1 MAVTRESLRK
11 RSQAEQ
17 DFYSP
22 MTGGT
27 QIRYADAP
35 TPRRD
40 TYSSRVKDRLGEIG
54 QGTRRAAPI
63 IEAIKVAVQKT
74 EDPFTQIQEK
84 KSYVPPEEN
93 DFLGALEGAAD
104 AAQGAI
110 DEGVSKVEEFR
121 KGSNQRAAERRA
133 ERQLE
138 LKEARDERAALRGDM
153 KKLFERDRRMYGNTV
168 PKGSFGSGSK
178 PGPAVDTRTRHAV
191 GGPEDQP
198 EISKF
203 QKPEDTVKP
212 RIFRGQGSSV
222 NKLGATA
229 QRQGGTVKDGKKV
242 EKSDSP
248 AVKLSNY
255 RDIRQKRLDAK
266 EAARQAKRVSP
277 AVKATG
283 IPTGLNLKAG
293 SFGISQRGRDQA
305 AINRGIA
312 AAKKTG
318 IPTNT
323 AVQGGAMSQ
332 AARDQA
338 AINRGIKAAE
348 ATGIPTKP
356 VAGSFGISKAGAEQA
371 AKNRAQAKAK
381 AQAAKKTST
390 VSTTTKQGVQ
400 RTKAQMA
407 AAKRKASGTSVS
419 RQKAAARQSMRD
431 AAAARH
437 KAFKTAKAKGTHTRT
452 AAGQRA
458 AKRNAAKQ
466 RAKNAAKARNK
477 KKKKSKKSGGCP
489 DPMMLI
495 LMANGSQKRA
505 GDLMVGDLIK
515 TNHEKDMKS
524 GEYKVEYVNVLN
536 NREKAKFIFEESE
549 IVCSLTHKFY
559 VDNDW
564 KEADDMVIGDEVSGQ
579 KLISIEDVED
589 GDVVHITVEDA
600 HTYICQGL
608 LSHNKR
614 CDIKTKVDISDLT
627 DMNLMRDDLADVA
640 YFVRELREV
649 EL

>member
-40 TYSSRVKDRLGEIG
+40 TYSSRVKDRLSDIG
-54 QGTRRAAPI
+54 TGTRRAAPI

-74 EDPFTQIQEK
+74 DDPFTRIQEK
-84 KSYVPPEEN
+84 KSYAPEEEN
-93 DFLGALEGAAD
+93 DFLGALEGAAG
-104 AAQGAI
+104 AAQDVVG
-110 DEGVSKVEEFR
+110 EGVSKVEEFR
-121 KGSNQRAAERRA
+121 RSSNQRAAERRA

-138 LKEARDERAALRGDM
+138 LKQARDERAALRGDM
-153 KKLFERDRRMYGNTV
+153 KKLFERDKRMYGNTV
-168 PKGSFGSGSK
+168 PKGSMGSGSK
-178 PGPAVDTRTRHAV
+178 PGPTVDTRTRHSV
-191 GGPEDQP
+191 GTSEDQP
-198 EISKF
+198 SISKF
-203 QKPEDTVKP
+203 EKPKDTV
-212 RIFRGQGSSV
+212 RTYGGQGSSV
-222 NKLGATA
+222 NKLGATTI
-229 QRQGGTVKDGKKV
+229 RQGGAVKDGKYVGKQ
-242 EKSDSP
+242 ERGP
-248 AVKLSNY
+248 AVNVSGSAEANREKQRKL
-255 RDIRQKRLDAK
+255 RMAQA
-266 EAARQAKRVSP
+266 QAKRVTP

-293 SFGISQRGRDQA
+293 SFGISQAGKDQA

-318 IPTNT
+318 IPSNT

-356 VAGSFGISKAGAEQA
+356 VAGSFGISEAGRLQA
-371 AKNRAQAKAK
+371 AKNKAQAQAKAK

-407 AAKRKASGTSVS
+407 AAKRKASGTTSS
-419 RQKAAARQSMRD
+419 QARAANKASMKA

-437 KAFKTAKAKGTHTRT
+437 ASFKKAKAAGTHART
-452 AAGQRA
+452 ASAQRA
-458 AKRNAAKQ
+458 RNKAAAKA
-466 RAKNAAKARNK
+466 RAKAAAKARNARK
-477 KKKKSKKSGGCP
+477 KGATRRRSRRGRRRG
-489 DPMMLI
+489 
-495 LMANGSQKRA
+495 
-505 GDLMVGDLIK
+505 
-515 TNHEKDMKS
+515 
-524 GEYKVEYVNVLN
+524 
-536 NREKAKFIFEESE
+536 
-549 IVCSLTHKFY
+549 
-559 VDNDW
+559 
-564 KEADDMVIGDEVSGQ
+564 
-579 KLISIEDVED
+579 
-589 GDVVHITVEDA
+589 
-600 HTYICQGL
+600 
-608 LSHNKR
+608 R
-614 CDIKTKVDISDLT
+614 CDIFLKFDIRLLT
-627 DMNLMRDDLADVA
+627 NNNLRHDELAEVA
-640 YFVRELREV
+640 YFIRALREV

>member
-40 TYSSRVKDRLGEIG
+40 TYGSRVKDELRNIG
-54 QGTRRAAPI
+54 TGTRRAAPI

-74 EDPFTQIQEK
+74 EDPFTQIKEQ
-84 KSYVPPEEN
+84 KSYAPEEEN
-93 DFLGALEGAAD
+93 DIMGALEGAAD
-104 AAQGAI
+104 AAQGVI
-110 DEGVSKVEEFR
+110 DEGVSQVEEFR

-153 KKLFERDRRMYGNTV
+153 KKLFERDKRMYGNTV
-168 PKGSFGSGSK
+168 PKGSMGSGSK
-178 PGPAVDTRTRHAV
+178 PGPAVDTRTRHSV
-191 GGPEDQP
+191 GTSEDQP
-198 EISKF
+198 NISKF
-203 QKPEDTVKP
+203 EKKEDTVKT
-212 RIFRGQGSSV
+212 RTYRGQGGL
-222 NKLGATA
+222 KLGATT

-248 AVKLSNY
+248 AVKVTNY
-255 RDIRQKRLDAK
+255 KDIRQKRLDAR

-283 IPTGLNLKAG
+283 IPTGKNLKAG
-293 SFGISQRGRDQA
+293 SFGISKEGRDQA

-318 IPTNT
+318 IPSNT

-356 VAGSFGISKAGAEQA
+356 VAGSFGISEAGRLQA
-371 AKNRAQAKAK
+371 AKNRAQAQAKAKAK
-381 AQAAKKTST
+381 AQAAKKTSS
-390 VSTTTKQGVQ
+390 VSTTTKQGVK

-407 AAKRKASGTSVS
+407 AAKRKASGTTSS
-419 RQKAAARQSMRD
+419 QQKAAARSSMRA

-437 KAFKTAKAKGTHTRT
+437 ASFKKAKAAGTHTRT

-458 AKRNAAKQ
+458 RNKAAAKT
-466 RAKNAAKARNK
+466 RAKNAAKARNARK
-477 KKKKSKKSGGCP
+477 KGATRRRSRRG
-489 DPMMLI
+489 
-495 LMANGSQKRA
+495 R
-505 GDLMVGDLIK
+505 
-515 TNHEKDMKS
+515 
-524 GEYKVEYVNVLN
+524 
-536 NREKAKFIFEESE
+536 R
-549 IVCSLTHKFY
+549 
-559 VDNDW
+559 
-564 KEADDMVIGDEVSGQ
+564 
-579 KLISIEDVED
+579 
-589 GDVVHITVEDA
+589 
-600 HTYICQGL
+600 
-608 LSHNKR
+608 R
-614 CDIKTKVDISDLT
+614 CDIFLKFDIRLLT
-627 DMNLMRDDLADVA
+627 NNNLRHDELADVA
-640 YFVRELREV
+640 YFVRALREV

>member
-40 TYSSRVKDRLGEIG
+40 TYGSRVKDRLADIG
-54 QGTRRAAPI
+54 KGPKRSAPI

-74 EDPFTQIQEK
+74 EDPFTKIKEQ
-84 KSYVPPEEN
+84 KSYAPEEES
-93 DFLGALEGAAD
+93 GIGGQLEGIAD

-110 DEGVSKVEEFR
+110 DEGVSQVEEYR
-121 KGSNQRAAERRA
+121 RGSNQRAAERRA

-168 PKGSFGSGSK
+168 PKGSMGSGSK
-178 PGPAVDTRTRHAV
+178 PGPAVDTRTRHSV
-191 GGPEDQP
+191 GTSEDQP
-198 EISKF
+198 NISKF
-203 QKPEDTVKP
+203 EKKEDTVKT
-212 RIFRGQGSSV
+212 RTYRGQGGL
-222 NKLGATA
+222 KLGATT

-248 AVKLSNY
+248 AVKVTNY
-255 RDIRQKRLDAK
+255 KDIRQKRLDAR
-266 EAARQAKRVSP
+266 EAARQAKRVTP

-283 IPTGLNLKAG
+283 TPTGKNLKAG
-293 SFGISQRGRDQA
+293 SFGISKEGRLQA

-318 IPTNT
+318 IPSNT

-356 VAGSFGISKAGAEQA
+356 VAGSFGISEKGKAEA
-371 AKNRAQAKAK
+371 AKNRAEAKAKAMAKAK
-381 AQAAKKTST
+381 AQAATKTST

-407 AAKRKASGTSVS
+407 AAKRKASGTTSS
-419 RQKAAARQSMRD
+419 QARAANKASMRD
-431 AAAARH
+431 AARARH
-437 KAFKTAKAKGTHTRT
+437 ASFKKAKAAGTHART
-452 AAGQRA
+452 ASAQRA
-458 AKRNAAKQ
+458 RNKAAAKA
-466 RAKNAAKARNK
+466 RAKAAAKARNK
-477 KKKKSKKSGGCP
+477 AKANRGRRGGTRK
-489 DPMMLI
+489 
-495 LMANGSQKRA
+495 GRRR
-505 GDLMVGDLIK
+505 G
-515 TNHEKDMKS
+515 
-524 GEYKVEYVNVLN
+524 
-536 NREKAKFIFEESE
+536 
-549 IVCSLTHKFY
+549 
-559 VDNDW
+559 
-564 KEADDMVIGDEVSGQ
+564 
-579 KLISIEDVED
+579 
-589 GDVVHITVEDA
+589 
-600 HTYICQGL
+600 
-608 LSHNKR
+608 R
-614 CDIKTKVDISDLT
+614 CDIFLKYDISLLT
-627 DMNLMRDDLADVA
+627 NNNLRHDELAEVA
-640 YFVRELREV
+640 YFVRALREV

>member
-40 TYSSRVKDRLGEIG
+40 TYGSRVKDELRNIG
-54 QGTRRAAPI
+54 TGTRRAAPI

-74 EDPFTQIQEK
+74 EDPFTQIKEQ
-84 KSYVPPEEN
+84 KSYAPEEEN
-93 DFLGALEGAAD
+93 DIMGALEGAAD

-110 DEGVSKVEEFR
+110 DEGVSQVEEFR

-153 KKLFERDRRMYGNTV
+153 KKLFERDKRMYGNTV
-168 PKGSFGSGSK
+168 PKGSMGSGSK
-178 PGPAVDTRTRHAV
+178 PGPAVDTNVKRHSV
-191 GGPEDQP
+191 GRPEDQP
-198 EISKF
+198 NAPKF
-203 QKPEDTVKP
+203 EKKET
-212 RIFRGQGSSV
+212 RTYRGQGGL
-222 NKLGATA
+222 KLGATT

-248 AVKLSNY
+248 AVKITNY
-255 RDIRQKRLDAK
+255 RDIRQKRLDAR

-283 IPTGLNLKAG
+283 IPTGKNLKAG
-293 SFGISQRGRDQA
+293 SFGISQAGKDQA

-312 AAKKTG
+312 AAK
-318 IPTNT
+318 
-323 AVQGGAMSQ
+323 
-332 AARDQA
+332 
-338 AINRGIKAAE
+338 

-356 VAGSFGISKAGAEQA
+356 VAGSFGISEAGRLQA
-371 AKNRAQAKAK
+371 AKNRAQAQAKAKAK
-381 AQAAKKTST
+381 AQAAKKTSS
-390 VSTTTKQGVQ
+390 VSTTTKQGVK

-407 AAKRKASGTSVS
+407 AAKRKASGTTSS
-419 RQKAAARQSMRD
+419 QQKAAARSSMRA

-437 KAFKTAKAKGTHTRT
+437 ASFKKAKAAGTHTRT

-458 AKRNAAKQ
+458 RNKAAAKA
-466 RAKNAAKARNK
+466 RAKAAAKARNK
-477 KKKKSKKSGGCP
+477 NRARRRRSRRGKKK
-489 DPMMLI
+489 
-495 LMANGSQKRA
+495 
-505 GDLMVGDLIK
+505 
-515 TNHEKDMKS
+515 
-524 GEYKVEYVNVLN
+524 
-536 NREKAKFIFEESE
+536 
-549 IVCSLTHKFY
+549 
-559 VDNDW
+559 
-564 KEADDMVIGDEVSGQ
+564 
-579 KLISIEDVED
+579 
-589 GDVVHITVEDA
+589 
-600 HTYICQGL
+600 
-608 LSHNKR
+608 
-614 CDIKTKVDISDLT
+614 CDIFLKFDIRLLT
-627 DMNLMRDDLADVA
+627 NNNLRHDELAEVA
-640 YFVRELREV
+640 YFVRALREV